1 MIRYLLVVD
10 GEIRFSFFFNEVDEL
25 VKAYYNYKKY
35 YNDVLAF
42 EIGYAPETEKFYTKK
57 LKIEKGVQ
65 SCIL

>member
-10 GEIRFSFFFNEVDEL
+10 GQIRFSFFFNEVDEL
-25 VKAYYNYKKY
+25 VNAYYIYKKY
-35 YNDVLAF
+35 YKDVIAF

>member
-10 GEIRFSFFFNEVDEL
+10 GQIMFSFFFNEVDEL

-35 YNDVLAF
+35 YNDVIAF

>member
-10 GEIRFSFFFNEVDEL
+10 GQIRFSFFFNEVDEL
-25 VKAYYNYKKY
+25 VKAYYNYTKY
-35 YNDVLAF
+35 YNDVIAF

>member
-1 MIRYLLVVD
+1 MIRYLLVVN
-10 GEIRFSFFFNEVDEL
+10 GQIKFSFYFNEVDEL
-25 VKAYYNYKKY
+25 FNAYYFAKKY
-35 YNDVLAF
+35 YKDVLAF

>member
-10 GEIRFSFFFNEVDEL
+10 GQIRFSFFFNEVDEL

>member
-10 GEIRFSFFFNEVDEL
+10 GQIRFSFFFNEVDEL

-35 YNDVLAF
+35 YNDVIAF
-42 EIGYAPETEKFYTKK
+42 EIGYAPETEKFYAKK

>member
-10 GEIRFSFFFNEVDEL
+10 GQIRFSFFFNEVDEL

-35 YNDVLAF
+35 YKDVIAF

-65 SCIL
+65 SCIS